1 MSDTNDTIVLNNYVD
16 QLCKHYG
23 TKLTIQNNTNDK
35 VDIILI
41 PHQATTVS
49 VDHGETGDGLL
60 IKDEAIYNAIISHNK
75 SRIPIR
81 HGSTIQR
88 QNSTKRLNKYL
99 KYKQKYLALKNQLNN

>member
-1 MSDTNDTIVLNNYVD
+1 MADIPVLNHYVD

-41 PHQATTVS
+41 PHQATNVS
-49 VDHGETGDGLL
+49 VDHGETGEAIL
-60 IKDEAIYNAIISHNK
+60 IKDEGIYKAIT
-75 SRIPIR
+75 SRSSKIPVKQ
-81 HGSTIQR
+81 GSTLHR